1 MILSAPSYLLLG
13 SEPREWSVLYV
24 EDTDSDKKQ

>member
-1 MILSAPSYLLLG
+1 MILCAPAYLLLG
-13 SEPREWSVLYV
+13 SEPHEWSVLCV